1 VLARKWR
8 PQTFS
13 DLVGQDHVVKALIN
27 GLQTGRLHHAYLF
40 TGIRGVGKTTIA
52 RILAKSLN
60 CETGVTAT
68 PCGQC
73 SICTDINAGRFFDLI
88 EVDAASNNGVDDT
101 RELLENAQYKPTSG
115 RYKVYLIDEVH
126 MFSRSSFN
134 ALLKTLEEP
143 PEHVKFLLATTEANK
158 LPATVLS
165 RCVQFNLKSM
175 SVNVLTDH
183 LAHILAEE
191 KIEYEDGA
199 LQYVARVAD
208 GSVRDSLSLIEQVAA
223 LGEGQVQVSVVEQ
236 LLGVLSPDRVLELL
250 KLVAAGDAKGC
261 LAHTRVVD
269 EFSPDY
275 RQLLADILSV
285 FHQVAVQQMVPE
297 SATALDRWDR
307 DAVLELSAALSP
319 EHVQL
324 CYDLVLQGQRDM
336 QIAPHPRESFEM
348 TLLRM
353 MFFRPATIDPDSASA
368 ALNST
373 GSGPDNSSTVASA
386 DTAQATAVP
395 PASSAST
402 VGEAGNLVG
411 TAEASTTD
419 AQDKVEGLAP
429 VPKTDPAILQHSTS
443 ANAPTSTA
451 TSPHGQEQHS
461 GRLNSTPLVAPEF
474 TPKKVPTAKAADKPV
489 TEMLESADD
498 SADKIVAAK
507 DTPVQVHQ
515 NTEPL
520 SESSVQS
527 PAALDLCAEHWLQL
541 AENLPLKGMAA
552 ELAANTGFLSYDNNK
567 LAISIEVSHEDL
579 NRPLARGQFEQA
591 LKRTENPDLVLEIV
605 SGQHTM
611 ETLAQQ
617 RLRHQHEAQLAAEA
631 SIADDPVV
639 RKLIDRTDGEVIKES
654 IQPVV
659 ERRDSEAAIQ
669 RTAEISE

>member
-1 VLARKWR
+1 MLTNQA
-8 PQTFS
+8 
-13 DLVGQDHVVKALIN
+13 
-27 GLQTGRLHHAYLF
+27 
-40 TGIRGVGKTTIA
+40 
-52 RILAKSLN
+52 
-60 CETGVTAT
+60 
-68 PCGQC
+68 
-73 SICTDINAGRFFDLI
+73 
-88 EVDAASNNGVDDT
+88 
-101 RELLENAQYKPTSG
+101 
-115 RYKVYLIDEVH
+115 
-126 MFSRSSFN
+126 FN

-183 LAHILAEE
+183 LAHILGEE

-250 KLVAAGDAKGC
+250 QLVAAGDAAGC

-275 RQLLADILSV
+275 RQLLADMLSV
-285 FHQVAVQQMVPE
+285 FHQVAVHQMVPE

-307 DAVLELSAALSP
+307 DAVLELSAALSA

-336 QIAPHPRESFEM
+336 LIAPHPRESFEM

-353 MFFRPATIDPDSASA
+353 LFFKPATVDPDLVSA
-368 ALNST
+368 AVNST
-373 GSGPDNSSTVASA
+373 GSSSDSSS
-386 DTAQATAVP
+386 ATATADASQVTK
-395 PASSAST
+395 ASSSVSSAST
-402 VGEAGNLVG
+402 ASEPLRLDGDAAG
-411 TAEASTTD
+411 TSTQTTEKGV
-419 AQDKVEGLAP
+419 AQAP
-429 VPKTDPAILQHSTS
+429 ITDPNPTGLQYPTS
-443 ANAPTSTA
+443 ATALSSATNSTDRPT
-451 TSPHGQEQHS
+451 QEQHA
-461 GRLNSTPLVAPEF
+461 GRVSDTPLIAPDGGAA
-474 TPKKVPTAKAADKPV
+474 KAPTLKAADNPV
-489 TEMLESADD
+489 AENLESAGE
-498 SADKIVAAK
+498 SVVVK
-507 DTPVQVHQ
+507 DMPLQAHE
-515 NTEPL
+515 NTEPSL
-520 SESSVQS
+520 ENSQQRS
-527 PAALDLCAEHWLQL
+527 AALDLCAKHWLQL

-605 SGQHTM
+605 TGQHSM

-631 SIADDPVV
+631 SIADDPLV
-639 RKLIDRTDGEVIKES
+639 RKLIDRTDGEVVKES

-659 ERRDSEAAIQ
+659 NRRESETAIQ